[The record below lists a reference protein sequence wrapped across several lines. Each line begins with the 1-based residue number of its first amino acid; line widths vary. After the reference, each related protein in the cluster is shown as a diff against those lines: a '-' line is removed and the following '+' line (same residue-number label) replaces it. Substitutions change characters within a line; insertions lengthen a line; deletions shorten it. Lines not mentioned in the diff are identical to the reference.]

1 MNNYDTL
8 CEMSAYRSLSH
19 YLSRRMTRQQVATLT
34 PEERKARRLAQERVR
49 RAKPTKTFTYTSNAS
64 QRKND
69 GRYAFRALVPRLEPA
84 SN

>member
-49 RAKPTKTFTYTSNAS
+49 RAKTFTYTSNAS